1 MWCTLKQK
9 KQRLELFFKMEKSFG
24 QIVDEPQ
31 TDVPQIRS
39 APDETL
45 EAVANLTTILDQSTS
60 PNHSKVFI
68 HFSVYWRCG
77 RVCHAILTI
86 LRKMSAFFFYYRQIE
101 KEINRMKIWNEVLV
115 KFWMVSNERSKYKW
129 LIHQIHTISRIKR
142 FLVLPFFSLFH
153 LKSTVLPNT
162 VIYCQI
168 ICI

>member
-68 HFSVYWRCG
+68 HFSVY
-77 RVCHAILTI
+77 
-86 LRKMSAFFFYYRQIE
+86 
-101 KEINRMKIWNEVLV
+101 
-115 KFWMVSNERSKYKW
+115 
-129 LIHQIHTISRIKR
+129 
-142 FLVLPFFSLFH
+142 
-153 LKSTVLPNT
+153 
-162 VIYCQI
+162 
-168 ICI
+168 